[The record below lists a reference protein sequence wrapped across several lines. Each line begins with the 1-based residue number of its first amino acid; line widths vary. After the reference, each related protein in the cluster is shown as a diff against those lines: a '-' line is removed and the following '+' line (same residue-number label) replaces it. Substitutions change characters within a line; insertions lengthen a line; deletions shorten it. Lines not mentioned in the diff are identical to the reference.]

1 MAKLKRS
8 MDRKRLTKE
17 NSVDIDNVS
26 EHPTRRAPCYK
37 QFLSARFLNDFF
49 FVFYVSSLVI
59 SYIWLF
65 VYMDVLKREMNE
77 ISNRNYNY
85 TPITTFH
92 SWNFSSLTENWPVK
106 CHIGHRLHVELCWV
120 AFVQINR
127 SVICQFFLKFNDWKN
142 VNSQQWNGIVE
153 APDRIAPFVH
163 EQVESSTK
171 AATFATTS
179 YFWWFHWN
187 QIISEIVDG
196 VFVTTF
202 YMTWN
207 SQQNSRINGC
217 KCSIAEKSEQ
227 KLKMSFVSNEIDL
240 KKN

>member
-1 MAKLKRS
+1 MQTCLSGILAYFLLLMTMTDVTPQTSEDIPILTLFYVIIIGLGMVGAIFCAVIVRLSKYERKVKHRMAKLKRS

-92 SWNFSSLTENWPVK
+92 S
-106 CHIGHRLHVELCWV
+106 
-120 AFVQINR
+120 
-127 SVICQFFLKFNDWKN
+127 
-142 VNSQQWNGIVE
+142 
-153 APDRIAPFVH
+153 
-163 EQVESSTK
+163 
-171 AATFATTS
+171 
-179 YFWWFHWN
+179 
-187 QIISEIVDG
+187 
-196 VFVTTF
+196 
-202 YMTWN
+202 
-207 SQQNSRINGC
+207 
-217 KCSIAEKSEQ
+217 
-227 KLKMSFVSNEIDL
+227 
-240 KKN
+240 